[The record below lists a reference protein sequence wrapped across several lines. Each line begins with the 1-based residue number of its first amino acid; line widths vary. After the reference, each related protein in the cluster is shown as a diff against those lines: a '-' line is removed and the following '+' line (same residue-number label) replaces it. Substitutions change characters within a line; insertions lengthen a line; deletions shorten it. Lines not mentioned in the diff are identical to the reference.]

1 MNLNFQINNLLKK
14 FESGDKLDSYRE
26 LLKIFKKNKDD
37 NLLRYN
43 LAVIQQKL
51 NLNEEAKINYNYLIK
66 FEKNIKAMINLY
78 NIFFSEEKYY
88 EALNIID
95 NILKVQQIENV
106 QKDKAFACLKLNN
119 VKIDYRGNIVKIAGK
134 KNAVEETK
142 LALQKL
148 FEEANKG
155 YEIDEDRIRDTK
167 SFLTFDI
174 NNESQSDLFI
184 KTKKRKI
191 IARSLNQKKYFHLLN
206 NKSIVFASGPAGTG
220 KTYIAVAKAVSYLQ
234 KGTIKKIIL
243 SRPAV
248 EAGESLGFLPGDLKE
263 KVDPYLAPLYDSLRR
278 MLPENKLTK
287 LFEQKTIEVIP
298 LAYMRGR
305 TLDSAYMIL
314 DEAQNATLMQMKMFL
329 TRLGIGS
336 RAIVT
341 GDITQIDLQR
351 RTDSGLVQVSNILN
365 NVEGI
370 GFVTLDCNDVV
381 RHSLVMKIIQA
392 YDENSSIEKNIK

>member
-1 MNLNFQINNLLKK
+1 MEKVIELKTLEPIALL
-14 FESGDKLDSYRE
+14 GVADTHIKL
-26 LLKIFKKNKDD
+26 I
-37 NLLRYN
+37 
-43 LAVIQQKL
+43 
-51 NLNEEAKINYNYLIK
+51 EAAIP
-66 FEKNIKAMINLY
+66 A
-78 NIFFSEEKYY
+78 
-88 EALNIID
+88 
-95 NILKVQQIENV
+95 
-106 QKDKAFACLKLNN
+106 
-119 VKIDYRGNIVKIAGK
+119 
-134 KNAVEETK
+134 T
-142 LALQKL
+142 
-148 FEEANKG
+148 
-155 YEIDEDRIRDTK
+155 
-167 SFLTFDI
+167 
-174 NNESQSDLFI
+174 
-184 KTKKRKI
+184 I
-191 IARSLNQKKYFHLLN
+191 IARGETIKIRGENPDVEHIHQILHEMMETLSGKGSLTVRDVQNLIALVTSKNEKLN
-206 NKSIVFASGPAGTG
+206 GEIRVPEIVIHYGNKGAIVPKTKGQEAYVKTVRKNDVVFSIGPAGTG
-220 KTYIAVAKAVSYLQ
+220 KTFLSVALAVAALENHEVDR
-234 KGTIKKIIL
+234 IIL
-243 SRPAV
+243 CRPAV

-314 DEAQNATLMQMKMFL
+314 DEAQNATVMQMKMFL

-351 RTDSGLVQVSNILN
+351 RIDSGLVQVSNILK

>member
-1 MNLNFQINNLLKK
+1 MEKVIELKTLEPIALL
-14 FESGDKLDSYRE
+14 GVADTHIKL
-26 LLKIFKKNKDD
+26 I
-37 NLLRYN
+37 
-43 LAVIQQKL
+43 
-51 NLNEEAKINYNYLIK
+51 EAAIP
-66 FEKNIKAMINLY
+66 A
-78 NIFFSEEKYY
+78 
-88 EALNIID
+88 
-95 NILKVQQIENV
+95 
-106 QKDKAFACLKLNN
+106 
-119 VKIDYRGNIVKIAGK
+119 
-134 KNAVEETK
+134 T
-142 LALQKL
+142 
-148 FEEANKG
+148 
-155 YEIDEDRIRDTK
+155 
-167 SFLTFDI
+167 
-174 NNESQSDLFI
+174 
-184 KTKKRKI
+184 I
-191 IARSLNQKKYFHLLN
+191 IARGETIKIRGENPDVEHIHQILHEMMETLSGKGSLTVRDVQNLIALVTSKNEKLN
-206 NKSIVFASGPAGTG
+206 GEIRVPEIVIHYGNKGAIVPKTKGQEAYVKTVRKNDVVFSIGPAGTG
-220 KTYIAVAKAVSYLQ
+220 KTFLSVALAVAALENHEVDR
-234 KGTIKKIIL
+234 IIL
-243 SRPAV
+243 CRPAV

-314 DEAQNATLMQMKMFL
+314 DEAQNATVMQMKMF
-329 TRLGIGS
+329 IGS

-370 GFVTLDCNDVV
+370 GFVILDCNDVV